1 MYFILKFS
9 DNLKSRY
16 IYSYILIIIPLN
28 DIFSP
33 DMVQLPNLFK
43 TLVQISNYLKLTL
56 SIIKSIVLFQSLQ
69 TDNPAYS
76 ALFLHRKSPGNLF
89 PGLILTFHKTKTGL
103 HFSKAAFNRFRHGFH
118 CCCLIFAFT
127 DQFNLCSALNSS
139 CHNV

>member
-9 DNLKSRY
+9 DNLNFQY
-16 IYSYILIIIPLN
+16 IYSYILIILIFK

-33 DMVQLPNLFK
+33 DMVQLSNLFK

-76 ALFLHRKSPGNLF
+76 ALFYTEKAPGISSQ
-89 PGLILTFHKTKTGL
+89 GLY
-103 HFSKAAFNRFRHGFH
+103 
-118 CCCLIFAFT
+118 
-127 DQFNLCSALNSS
+127 
-139 CHNV
+139 